1 MPKRRTLL
9 TAPLA
14 VLAVLAV
21 LALAC
26 QPASDLPTHTPY
38 PTYTPY
44 PTLTTGSK
52 WTAPPVYGGQHEITV
67 LNTDET
73 GDYMAGPWVLRLGCG
88 KTHTPVVLLS
98 SITRGVFSEEARPLD
113 ITAYMDGDGAISSQ
127 VWSYYPRDWSG
138 EGYIILF
145 TPDQLIRQLL
155 TSESESVTFSIPA
168 LDGEYK
174 VTFNVVG
181 LGDYL
186 SDPADL
192 CNGSEANANQ

>member
-1 MPKRRTLL
+1 MITKL

-14 VLAVLAV
+14 VMAVLAV

-52 WTAPPVYGGQHEITV
+52 WTAQPVYGGQHEITV

-73 GDYMAGPWVLRLGCG
+73 GGDYMAGPWTLRLGCG
-88 KTHTPVVLLS
+88 ETHVPVVLLA
-98 SITRGVFSEEARPLD
+98 SITVEIFSEEDRPLD
-113 ITAYMDGDGAISSQ
+113 TTVYMDVDGVISSQ
-127 VWSYYPRDWSG
+127 FWSYYPPDWSG
-138 EGYIILF
+138 NGYLSIF

-155 TSESESVTFSIPA
+155 TSESVTFSIPVNA
-168 LDGEYK
+168 GEYK

-192 CNGSEANANQ
+192 CNGSEAKAN